1 MISIQFSEDPK
12 IRRAEKIF
20 LWTVLGVTVA
30 VVFVLVFGYL
40 VQLLWNATLAEMF
53 GFPAISFWQA
63 IGLFVLAKLFFGFG
77 TGGYYGSRYGIGYG
91 GYGYPYYHSPF
102 YWPYNYAYYNDYYS
116 RYYDQDYSDVFT
128 RALVPGIIRP
138 NARLSGFVFFKKLPP
153 QIKTFEL
160 R

>member
-77 TGGYYGSRYGIGYG
+77 TGGSRSDRKQKKGSPDQG
-91 GYGYPYYHSPF
+91 PAAESQDVSKLADDETF
-102 YWPYNYAYYNDYYS
+102 MKYWQEEGKESYEAFRRDGREDES
-116 RYYDQDYSDVFT
+116 EES
-128 RALVPGIIRP
+128 
-138 NARLSGFVFFKKLPP
+138 
-153 QIKTFEL
+153 
-160 R
+160 